1 MAKYRSTNPVLTRG
15 YVGYYNFCMIK
26 DLTFDKSTIT
36 SLKKIVGSNNIITD
50 KEGVYAYTFDCSHT
64 ESNYNNPVMVVFPE
78 NTKQVS
84 DIVKFAHANN
94 LPVIPR
100 GAGTNHAGGC
110 MPLHG
115 GIILHF
121 SKMNKI
127 LDINPGDLT
136 CRVQPGVVIGDL
148 QKAVDKFA
156 LYYPPDPSNLAVSTV
171 GGGIALSSGGP
182 RTFKYGSVKD
192 YVIDL
197 EIVLADGSI
206 LHTGS
211 NTAKNVTGLNLTQLI
226 VGSEGTLAIVTEAL
240 MRLIP
245 KPEAKN
251 VLLVYFNTLDEAVNS
266 VTSILNHHLVP
277 SVVDI
282 IDKKTINT
290 IEDFMPTGL
299 LCDKEAAL
307 LIEIDGDTASLPYQQ
322 EKIISLCKDNNAAH
336 IVCARNKQE
345 QEKIWMARR
354 SAFAACAKLAPN
366 VITEDVVV
374 PRSKI
379 SELSKGIEKLGEK
392 YGIITLIMG
401 HIGDGNIHPNFALD
415 LRDSDTRLRFEK
427 LKKELFE
434 LAVSLG
440 GTLSGEHGIGCQKAR
455 YLNLALSTETLDIM
469 KKIKKVFDPDN
480 IMNPGKFL

>member
-1 MAKYRSTNPVLTRG
+1 MH
-15 YVGYYNFCMIK
+15 VGDYNLNMIK
-26 DLTFDKSTIT
+26 DLTFDRNTIS
-36 SLKKIVGSNNIITD
+36 SLKKIVGSKNIITD

-64 ESNYNNPVMVVFPE
+64 KCTYNKPVMVVFPE

-84 DIVKFAHANN
+84 DIVKFAAANN
-94 LPVIPR
+94 LPLIPR

-110 MPLHG
+110 MPLSG

-121 SKMNKI
+121 SRMNKI
-127 LDINPGDLT
+127 LDINSGDLT

-148 QKAVDKFA
+148 QKEVEKYG

-197 EIVLADGSI
+197 EIVTADGTI
-206 LHTGS
+206 LHTGA

-245 KPEAKN
+245 KPECKN
-251 VLLVYFNTLDEAVNS
+251 VLLVYFNRLDEAVNT

-277 SVVDI
+277 AVVDI

-307 LIEIDGDTASLPYQQ
+307 LIEIDGDRASLEYQQ
-322 EKIISLCKDNNAAH
+322 EKVINLCKDNSAAH
-336 IVCARNKQE
+336 IVCAKNQEE
-345 QEKIWMARR
+345 QEKIWTSRR

-379 SELSKGIEKLGEK
+379 YELAKGIEHLSEK
-392 YGIITLIMG
+392 YDIITLIMG

-415 LRDSDTRLRFEK
+415 LRDSDVRIRFEK
-427 LKKELFE
+427 LKRELFE
-434 LAVSLG
+434 LAASLG
-440 GTLSGEHGIGCQKAR
+440 GTLSGEHGIGCQKSE
-455 YLNLALSTETLDIM
+455 YLNLVLSDETLGLM
-469 KKIKKVFDPDN
+469 KKIKSVFDPQN